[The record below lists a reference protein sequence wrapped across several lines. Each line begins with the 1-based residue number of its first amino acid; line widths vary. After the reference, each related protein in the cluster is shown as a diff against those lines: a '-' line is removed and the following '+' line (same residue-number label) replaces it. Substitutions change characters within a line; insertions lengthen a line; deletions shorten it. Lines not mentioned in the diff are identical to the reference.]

1 MESEIPYCIYNQ
13 CKNEA
18 RWVVGHLSGTDLLY
32 CDEHLYWGMLVMEL
46 FRVSQ
51 CEEEK
56 RKGGRELD
64 VVLSQ
69 RNIVIFKSKAELLIK
84 KRDGEL
90 ECLKSL

>member
-1 MESEIPYCIYNQ
+1 
-13 CKNEA
+13 
-18 RWVVGHLSGTDLLY
+18 
-32 CDEHLYWGMLVMEL
+32 MLVMEL